1 MTGAE
6 AGAAAG
12 SGAGPGSGPG
22 SGRGAA
28 RTAGVRTAVAPYA
41 PPARTGRAESVRAL
55 AARALSARA
64 LPGFARP
71 RAAHTS
77 TAALRDLRERHGG
90 APVLVRGPSGPVLVI
105 LDPQDMR
112 RFYAEPAGVLAPDP
126 CAPGGERRRLGA
138 EVLAAGTPVHPSHG
152 PFLAALAEEARPLTA
167 TGTLRIATARRAVAR
182 AGRRI
187 VLGDAAAGDEELA
200 GWLRRLRGEGD
211 AMGPRPTRARA
222 VRAVQE
228 RATARIARYAAHAE
242 PHTLAGLARRAAA
255 GPDDLAGQAYRWLRA
270 MDTVPAT
277 VLRTL
282 LLLGAHPGEQEAA
295 GAEARAGG
303 GGPGELPRLRACVRE
318 TLRLYP
324 VVPDLIRVTRAAT
337 EWRGVRYPA
346 GTSVLLPALF
356 HQRDPEHV
364 PAAHAFV
371 PCRWSDRGADRDIR
385 MAPFGHGAG
394 RCPGDQ
400 LGLLVTAA
408 LCAEVLR
415 GHRVTGT
422 RPVLDPLGPLPA
434 TLDPQGIRLTLT
446 RR

>member
-1 MTGAE
+1 MT
-6 AGAAAG
+6 
-12 SGAGPGSGPG
+12 GSGPG
-22 SGRGAA
+22 RA
-28 RTAGVRTAVAPYA
+28 VVAPYA
-41 PPARTGRAESVRAL
+41 PRARAGRAASVRAL
-55 AARALSARA
+55 AARA

-71 RAAHTS
+71 RAADTYA
-77 TAALRDLRERHGG
+77 AALRELRARHGG
-90 APVLVRGPSGPVLVI
+90 APVLVRGPSGPVLVL

-112 RFYAEPAGVLAPDP
+112 RFYAEPASALAPDP
-126 CAPGGERRRLGA
+126 CEAAGERRRINA
-138 EVLAAGTPVHPSHG
+138 EVLAADAPVHPSCG
-152 PFLAALAEEARPLTA
+152 PFLAAVAEEARLLTA
-167 TGTLRIATARRAVAR
+167 SDTLRLARARRAVAR

-187 VLGDAAAGDEELA
+187 VLGEAAAGDEELT

-211 AMGPRPTRARA
+211 GMGPRPTRARA
-222 VRAVQE
+222 ERAVQE
-228 RATARIARYAAHAE
+228 RATARIAQYAAYAE
-242 PHTLAGLARRAAA
+242 PHTLVGRARRSMAEPAGAVRAAAAA
-255 GPDDLAGQAYRWLRA
+255 GPGELAAQARRWLLA
-270 MDTVPAT
+270 MDTLPAT
-277 VLRTL
+277 LLRTL
-282 LLLGAHPGEQEAA
+282 LLLGAHPGEQDAA
-295 GAEARAGG
+295 AAEARAGSG
-303 GGPGELPRLRACVRE
+303 GRGELPRLRACVRE
-318 TLRLYP
+318 SLRLYP

-371 PCRWSDRGADRDIR
+371 PCRWTDRGADRDIR

-415 GHRVTGT
+415 GHRVAGT

-434 TLDPQGIRLTLT
+434 TLDPQGIRLMLT

>member
-1 MTGAE
+1 
-6 AGAAAG
+6 
-12 SGAGPGSGPG
+12 
-22 SGRGAA
+22 
-28 RTAGVRTAVAPYA
+28 
-41 PPARTGRAESVRAL
+41 
-55 AARALSARA
+55 
-64 LPGFARP
+64 
-71 RAAHTS
+71 
-77 TAALRDLRERHGG
+77 
-90 APVLVRGPSGPVLVI
+90 
-105 LDPQDMR
+105 
-112 RFYAEPAGVLAPDP
+112 
-126 CAPGGERRRLGA
+126 
-138 EVLAAGTPVHPSHG
+138 
-152 PFLAALAEEARPLTA
+152 
-167 TGTLRIATARRAVAR
+167 RIATARRAVAR

-222 VRAVQE
+222 VRAVHE

-255 GPDDLAGQAYRWLRA
+255 GPDGLAGQAYRWLRA

-277 VLRTL
+277 LLRTL

-400 LGLLVTAA
+400 IGLLVTAT